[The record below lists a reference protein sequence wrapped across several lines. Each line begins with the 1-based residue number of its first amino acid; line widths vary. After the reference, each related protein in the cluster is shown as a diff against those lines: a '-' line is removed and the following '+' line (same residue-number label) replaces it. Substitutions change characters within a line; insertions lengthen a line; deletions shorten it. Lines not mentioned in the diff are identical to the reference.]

1 MFKFIG
7 KAILWIITIA
17 VFFLVF
23 LLIYGYSKGMD
34 PIETLF
40 SLIPQLGQKFGQQYY
55 AWKVFSGFF

>member
-23 LLIYGYSKGMD
+23 LLIYGYGTGMD
-34 PIETLF
+34 PIETLISLF
-40 SLIPQLGQKFGQQYY
+40 SQLVKKFGQQYY
-55 AWKVFSGFF
+55 AWKVFSGF